1 MQKGDFVWILVLCG
15 FSSLLI
21 IPATH
26 QVFVSVTQG
35 YPYLMGFIKF
45 AILATM
51 GELLAIRIVSGQ
63 WQKTIGMMYKAII
76 WGVLGMCIVLMFDI
90 YLNGV
95 SSAIKKGLLHVGDG
109 ALSGVLTAFYISALI
124 NLSFAPVFMAVHRM
138 TDIYVEMQ
146 CNNQG
151 KQITLAAIVKQ
162 IDWNG
167 FIQFIVFKTVP
178 FFWIPAHTITF
189 MLPPEYRVLL
199 AAYLSIALGAILS
212 YGRRR
217 QVEQ

>member
-1 MQKGDFVWILVLCG
+1 MQKGDFVWIMALCG

-21 IPATH
+21 IPTTH
-26 QVFVSVTQG
+26 QAFVSATQG
-35 YPYLMGFIKF
+35 YPYLMGFLKF

-63 WQKTIGMMYKAII
+63 WQKTIGMMYKAVI
-76 WGVLGMCIVLMFDI
+76 WGVLGMCVVLMFDI

-95 SSAIKKGLLHVGDG
+95 MSAIKKGLLYVGDN
-109 ALSGVLTAFYISALI
+109 ALSKVLTAFYISALM
-124 NLSFAPVFMAVHRM
+124 NLSFAPVFMAAHRM
-138 TDIYVEMQ
+138 TDLYVEMQ
-146 CNNQG
+146 CNRQQE
-151 KQITLAAIVKQ
+151 QITLSAIVNKV
-162 IDWNG
+162 DWNS

-217 QVEQ
+217 QVGQ

>member
-1 MQKGDFVWILVLCG
+1 MQKGDFVWILALCG

-21 IPATH
+21 IPTTH
-26 QVFVSVTQG
+26 QAFVTATQS
-35 YPYLMGFIKF
+35 YPYLMGFLKF

-51 GELLAIRIVSGQ
+51 GELLAIRIVSGK
-63 WQKTIGMMYKAII
+63 WQKTIGMMYKAVI
-76 WGVLGMCIVLMFDI
+76 WGVLGMCVVLMFDI

-95 SSAIKKGLLHVGDG
+95 MSAIKKGLLYVGDN
-109 ALSGVLTAFYISALI
+109 ALSKVLTAFYISALM
-124 NLSFAPVFMAVHRM
+124 NLSFAPVFMAAHRM
-138 TDIYVEMQ
+138 TDLYVEMQ
-146 CNNQG
+146 CNRQQE
-151 KQITLAAIVKQ
+151 QITLSAIVNKV
-162 IDWNG
+162 DWNG

-217 QVEQ
+217 QVGQ